1 MWPKEDWL
9 FSHFLTVAA
18 DGWDVRV
25 RVSFAGYYLNLIE
38 NAVLIDASRLGF
50 SQEWVLGLV
59 TWYVVMRRT
68 AKRIAE
74 RTAERIVAL
83 QDMLRHWA
91 SRARA
96 RVAYRP
102 GGAGYLEAR
111 RDFMVRAGQSRGTRR
126 YNPY

>member
-38 NAVLIDASRLGF
+38 NAVLIARLVSVDQLISGAF
-50 SQEWVLGLV
+50 H
-59 TWYVVMRRT
+59 VVMRRT

-111 RDFMVRAGQSRGTRR
+111 RDFMVRAGQSRGTRSFK
-126 YNPY
+126 PY